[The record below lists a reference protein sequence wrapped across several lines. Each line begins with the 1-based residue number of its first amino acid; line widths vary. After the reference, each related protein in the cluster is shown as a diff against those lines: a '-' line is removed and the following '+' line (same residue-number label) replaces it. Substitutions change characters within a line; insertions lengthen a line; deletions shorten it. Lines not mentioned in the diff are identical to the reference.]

1 VRASIQAEEGKTEIQ
16 QSAIATSLA
25 GFSIEMGSHES
36 DALQKLAHRL
46 PAGTDVFLN
55 LFPTDNLERQLEIC
69 RQIRALGFTAIPHL
83 AARRARSRDDVPR
96 VLGRFTKDA
105 GVRDFL
111 FIAGDLEE
119 PANGIRDS
127 LEFIREIRSNDFGI
141 RRAGISGYPEGHPL
155 ISDKDL
161 SESQQEKIAL
171 LQDLG
176 IEPVV
181 VTQFSFDA
189 DAVIRYCNELHSRYP
204 DMQIKNGLPGPAKL
218 TTLIRFAQRC
228 GVTSSM
234 RKMKALPV
242 STSLRLLQRVPPSR
256 QAEALGKY
264 RLEENGNVAVHLF
277 TFGGLEAALDWIDEE
292 IGVGEN
298 AAHT

>member
-1 VRASIQAEEGKTEIQ
+1 MTSIPAEEA
-16 QSAIATSLA
+16 AINTTRSVVATSLA

-36 DALQKLAHRL
+36 DTLQKLAHRL
-46 PAGTDVFLN
+46 PPGTDVFLN
-55 LFPTDNLERQLEIC
+55 LFPTDELERQLEIC

-83 AARRARSRDDVPR
+83 AARRARSKGDVAR

-105 GVRDFL
+105 GVQDFL

-119 PANGIRDS
+119 PAGDIKDS
-127 LEFIREIRSNDFGI
+127 LEFIREIRTNDFGI

-155 ISDKDL
+155 ISDENL
-161 SESQQEKIAL
+161 RESQQEKIAL

-176 IEPVV
+176 IESVV

-189 DAVIRYCNELHSRYP
+189 DAIIRYCNDLHSRYP
-204 DMQIKNGLPGPAKL
+204 DLQIKNGLPGPAKL

-228 GVTSSM
+228 GVRSSM
-234 RKMKALPV
+234 KKMKALPV

-256 QAEALGKY
+256 QARALGKY
-264 RLEENGNVAVHLF
+264 RLEQNDNVRVHLF
-277 TFGGLEAALDWIDEE
+277 TFGGLEASLNWVDEE
-292 IGVGEN
+292 SAVGDKESI
-298 AAHT
+298 A

>member
-1 VRASIQAEEGKTEIQ
+1 MKASIKTEVQ

-25 GFSIEMGSHES
+25 GFSIEMGSHEA

-46 PAGTDVFLN
+46 PPGTDVFLN
-55 LFPTDNLERQLEIC
+55 LFPTDNLERQVDIC
-69 RQIRALGFTAIPHL
+69 RQIRTLGFTAIPHL
-83 AARRARSRDDVPR
+83 AARRARKKDDVAR

-155 ISDKDL
+155 ISDENL
-161 SESQQEKIAL
+161 RESQQEKIAL

-189 DAVIRYCNELHSRYP
+189 DAIIRYCNDLHSRYP
-204 DMQIKNGLPGPAKL
+204 GMQIKNGLPGPAKL

-228 GVTSSM
+228 GVRSSM
-234 RKMKALPV
+234 KKMKALPV

-256 QAEALGKY
+256 QAEALGRY
-264 RLEENGNVAVHLF
+264 RQEQNDNVRVHLF
-277 TFGGLEAALDWIDEE
+277 TFGGLDAALDWVDEE
-292 IGVGEN
+292 IGVGDSDSE
-298 AAHT
+298 T